1 MAVNRVELG
10 NQVLMDITDT
20 TATEADVESGKTFY
34 KANGAKATGNNTT
47 AQDLADLGLVV
58 QSGKLCVVYNA

>member
-1 MAVNRVELG
+1 
-10 NQVLMDITDT
+10 MDITDT

-34 KANGAKATGNNTT
+34 KANGAKATGTNTT